1 MKLRKKLLIL
11 LLVILFTLLQ
21 STALNYIR
29 IFKVKPDILLIL
41 IIFFS
46 LNLGQIYGLIIGA
59 LCGIF
64 NEATS
69 GIPSGVAVL
78 VYSFGGLFL
87 GHIGKWVYNQ
97 KLLGQLYITFVFSF
111 AIYLSLFFLSQAF
124 NASLSLFGILVSTI
138 LPASLYTAAVSPVFF
153 RFLKTVLT
161 ISKLHR

>member
-21 STALNYIR
+21 STVLNYIR

-46 LNLGQIYGLIIGA
+46 LKLGRIYGLIVGA
-59 LCGIF
+59 LCGLL

-78 VYSFGGLFL
+78 VYSFGGLLL

-97 KLLGQLYITFVFSF
+97 KLLGQLCITFVFSF
-111 AIYLSLFFLSQAF
+111 TIYLSLFFLSQTF
-124 NASLSLFGILVSTI
+124 NASLSLFAILVSTI
-138 LPASLYTAAVSPVFF
+138 LPVSLYTAAISPFLF
-153 RFLKTVLT
+153 RFLKIALN
-161 ISKLHR
+161 IK